1 MKNEAEYLRE
11 LISMLTVDTP
21 LGNQGSEDMTV
32 VLGAILE
39 DLRIKASDEAR
50 STPRRAAE

>member
-21 LGNQGSEDMTV
+21 LGNQGSDDMTV

-39 DLRIKASDEAR
+39 DLRMKASEEAR